1 MDFII
6 SKKEN
11 SLIHYIGF
19 NNVEISDDIGLTSS
33 TTPYTAVDAIKTTLA
48 FLQIVTELRK
58 LEKLWRELNHV
69 ELVI

>member
-6 SKKEN
+6 FKKEN
-11 SLIHYIGF
+11 SFIHYIGF
-19 NNVEISDDIGLTSS
+19 NNVEISDIGLTSS
-33 TTPYTAVDAIKTTLA
+33 TTLYTAVDAIKTTLA

-58 LEKLWRELNHV
+58 LEKLWRELNQV

>member
-6 SKKEN
+6 FKREN
-11 SLIHYIGF
+11 SLIHYTGF
-19 NNVEISDDIGLTSS
+19 NNVEISDIGLTSS

-58 LEKLWRELNHV
+58 LEKLWRELNQV

>member
-6 SKKEN
+6 FKKEN

-19 NNVEISDDIGLTSS
+19 NNVEISDIDLTSS
-33 TTPYTAVDAIKTTLA
+33 TTPYTAVDTIMTTLA
-48 FLQIVTELRK
+48 FLQIVSELRK
-58 LEKLWRELNHV
+58 LEKLWRELNQV